1 MASTYT
7 TNSGIEKIATGEQ
20 SGTWGNTT
28 NLNFDII
35 DRAMSGVGTIDLG
48 GGTTYTLQTTDGA
61 LSEGG
66 YRVLVLTNAGGA
78 CTITIDPNDAQ
89 KFYFVNNTS
98 GFEVTFAQ
106 GGGSG
111 ATHAIGNGKTAGIYA
126 DGSGTNANVVA
137 ISEDLTGL
145 LLDSNNLSDLDNF
158 TTARQNLGVEIGV
171 DVQAY
176 DAGLNSI
183 AGLTTQA
190 NRMIYTTASDTYSV
204 ATLTAAGR
212 ALLDDADAAAQRTT
226 LGVAIGTDVQAY
238 DAGLNS
244 IAGLS
249 TQADRMIYTTA
260 SDTYSVA
267 TLTAAGRALLDDA
280 DAAAQRTTLGLGTL
294 ATASTINN
302 GDWSGTDLSVA
313 NGGTG
318 ISTVPANGQLLIG
331 NGTKYAASTLTEG
344 DNVTITNASGSITI
358 AVERGTTV
366 GDDFSNS
373 VRDAYLNLT
382 GGNTTSQVATT
393 NYKIGT
399 YILAWDVL
407 SGSDVFPGEVAT
419 GGGLNAFG
427 VTNGGLT
434 YIDGQRRR
442 ADGWAQWNYD
452 YTHTGTWRC
461 MGYAEDYYNTGG
473 GGSGVGTL
481 WIRIL

>member
-98 GFEVTFAQ
+98 GHEVTFSQ

-126 DGSGTNANVVA
+126 DGSGANANVVA

-145 LLDSNNLSDLDNF
+145 LLDTNNLSDLDNF

-190 NRMIYTTASDTYSV
+190 NRMIYTTASDTYAV
-204 ATLTAAGR
+204 TTLTAAGR
-212 ALLDDADAAAQRTT
+212 ALLDDADA
-226 LGVAIGTDVQAY
+226 
-238 DAGLNS
+238 S
-244 IAGLS
+244 
-249 TQADRMIYTTA
+249 
-260 SDTYSVA
+260 
-267 TLTAAGRALLDDA
+267 
-280 DAAAQRTTLGLGTL
+280 AQRTTLGLGDL
-294 ATASTINN
+294 ATESSINN
-302 GDWSGTDLSVA
+302 GDWSGADLSVA

-318 ISTVPANGQLLIG
+318 ISTVPANGELLIG

-358 AVERGTTV
+358 AVDRGTTV

-373 VRDAYLNLT
+373 VRDSYLNLT
-382 GGNTTSQVATT
+382 GGNTTSQVNSTSFG
-393 NYKIGT
+393 IGS

-407 SGSDVFPGEVAT
+407 SGSDVLPGLS
-419 GGGLNAFG
+419 GGCGGLNSFG
-427 VTNGGLT
+427 VTNEGLT
-434 YIDGQRRR
+434 YISGQRRR
-442 ADGWAQWNYD
+442 AAAQAQWNYD

-461 MGYAEDYYNTGG
+461 MGYAEDWYNTGG